1 MARTVLVTSASRHGS
16 TYDIADVVAGVLGRR
31 GLNVLDQPI
40 GETSNLEGVD
50 AAVIGSAVYVGKW
63 MPEAVRFVE
72 HHAAYLSEI
81 PVWLFS
87 SGPLGDPPKPE
98 ADPTTVAELMPKIGA
113 KSHRV
118 FPGRLEPGQLGL
130 GEKLIVNMV
139 RAPSGDF
146 RDFRAVMAWAEE
158 IADALLDPSLALP
171 GTVDDG
177 TWSELDATREALLAG
192 AGG

>member
-1 MARTVLVTSASRHGS
+1 MAKTVLVTSASRHGS
-16 TYDIADVVAGVLGRR
+16 TYDIADVIAGVLGRR
-31 GLNVLDQPI
+31 GFNVLDDPI
-40 GETSNLEGVD
+40 GDVKSLEGVD

-63 MPEAVRFVE
+63 MPEAVGFVE
-72 HHAAYLSEI
+72 RHADFLREI

-87 SGPLGDPPKPE
+87 SGPLGDPPKPA
-98 ADPTTVAELMPKIGA
+98 ADPTTIAELMPKIGA
-113 KSHRV
+113 RSHRV

-139 RAPSGDF
+139 RAPNGDF

-158 IADALLDPSLALP
+158 VADALQARSGSLDEI
-171 GTVDDG
+171 VDNG
-177 TWSELDATREALLAG
+177 TWDELDATREALLAG